1 MLKTERIIVKSNCV
15 KAETSINVLDLVTSL
30 IRNTELR
37 KVLDNKDYKDGKNL
51 LEKSIAGADILTL
64 ASTEIQKVLG
74 NDAGN
79 FIKKRDEVVALKKE
93 LESCVPFERVTSLS
107 TTDKTHVYLIAHTC
121 YSGVKL
127 DALDMFDTEK
137 GGVDIS
143 KPIMSYYRS
152 GKLSE
157 IKEKLRPVFNKLMGT
172 EGEYFYA
179 FKPKRS
185 DFSDEDL
192 RHFMAFFGKNAKR
205 PKLEKMVDGQKVTD
219 WGEFDWVNSS
229 DNKKVQVAAF
239 TTLMAVVMSC
249 AKKHE
254 VVKPIPEKS
263 EN

>member
-1 MLKTERIIVKSNCV
+1 MLKQENIVVKSNCI
-15 KAETSINVLDLVTSL
+15 KPDTSISVLDLVTSL

-37 KVLDNKDYKDGKNL
+37 NILNNKMYKDGKDL
-51 LEKSIAGADILTL
+51 LEKSITNADVLTL
-64 ASTEIQKVLG
+64 ENSEIQKVLG
-74 NDAGN
+74 NDAGE

-93 LESCVPFERVTSLS
+93 LESCVPFEQVTSLS

-121 YSGVKL
+121 YNGVKL

-143 KPIMSYYRS
+143 KAIMSYYRS
-152 GKLSE
+152 GKLNE

-185 DFSDEDL
+185 DFENEDL
-192 RHFMAFFGKNAKR
+192 RYFMAFFGKKAKR

-239 TTLMAVVMSC
+239 TTLMAVVLSC
-249 AKKHE
+249 SKKHE
-254 VVKPIPEKS
+254 VVKPAPS